1 VYKSFEVKEY
11 LVKARMR
18 YCYNYCYVF
27 SSAWPLHDVA
37 ITNIVS
43 CMAYGG
49 EVGGGVVNSPI
60 AVN

>member
-1 VYKSFEVKEY
+1 
-11 LVKARMR
+11 MR